1 MLQWCSK
8 HWFSSWRCGAFKGAP
23 TPRAA
28 RRCRPIPRPGTSVT
42 RPGSVAR
49 CCRACRSVGCPP
61 SWPWTSCASWWVHQ
75 SVHLPTSWQIR
86 HDHAERLLCFACCR
100 ERLQTVAYTLRRLV
114 FSCSSA
120 RRGSCFCSPSS
131 EKERG
136 TTGVWRWSTMPT
148 GDYYE
153 CYLRLMLSHIYFAAH
168 LLEARL
174 IQIDWLS
181 RLSQCAG
188 ETRLPYSFII

>member
-8 HWFSSWRCGAFKGAP
+8 HCFSSWQCGAFKGAP

-75 SVHLPTSWQIR
+75 SLHLPMSWQIR
-86 HDHAERLLCFACCR
+86 HDHPERLLCFACCR
-100 ERLQTVAYTLRRLV
+100 ERLQTVAYKYRRLSFPALLLVGAPV
-114 FSCSSA
+114 FVLHPQKRSV
-120 RRGSCFCSPSS
+120 G
-131 EKERG
+131 
-136 TTGVWRWSTMPT
+136 
-148 GDYYE
+148 
-153 CYLRLMLSHIYFAAH
+153 LRTSG
-168 LLEARL
+168 
-174 IQIDWLS
+174 
-181 RLSQCAG
+181 AG
-188 ETRLPYSFII
+188 QRCRQVIIMNAICG